1 MDSSQQAEAR
11 TRMFARVLG
20 PYLVIVTA
28 TAMARASQMR
38 TLATEFGANA
48 VWPYVTGAFILL
60 SGLIVVALHQQWRG
74 AAAIIVSVLGWM
86 TTAKG
91 FFLMAFPASYISAV
105 KSAVDAGNWWIVGF
119 TVIGLVGLYLTY
131 VGWIAAPTQPVSE
144 ASASSTNGSPPRG
157 GIAHRVH
164 VGARRSPAD
173 RRSR

>member
-1 MDSSQQAEAR
+1 MSSSQQAEAR

-20 PYLVIVTA
+20 PYLVIITA

-38 TLATEFGANA
+38 TLAAEFGANS

-60 SGLIVVALHQQWRG
+60 SGLIVVALHQYWRG

-105 KSAVDAGNWWIVGF
+105 NSAVDAGNWWMVGF
-119 TVIGLVGLYLTY
+119 TVIALVGLYLIY
-131 VGWIAAPTQPVSE
+131 VGWIAAPSQAVSE
-144 ASASSTNGSPPRG
+144 ASASSTKDLPR
-157 GIAHRVH
+157 A
-164 VGARRSPAD
+164 A
-173 RRSR
+173 